1 MCGERAG
8 KHSYYGGQVGLK
20 YKSEEVYMEKVKPNE
35 NSISSKRCVPPAG
48 PSSDAPCSPA
58 TTPRTSASR
67 FVIHELLLIDSL

>member
-20 YKSEEVYMEKVKPNE
+20 PDGNP
-35 NSISSKRCVPPAG
+35 ISSKRCVPPAG

-58 TTPRTSASR
+58 TTPLTSASR